1 MAAVGQARETF
12 FMTTLNAIATPS
24 RGAPPVT
31 GLEEAGRAGKEAPQ
45 RGIRL
50 MLVED
55 DQDFR
60 MAAAAELEDLG
71 FEVEAFA
78 DGAVLLEAFANGATA
93 DVIVL
98 DWNLPTLSG
107 IDLIPR
113 LRRAGVLLP
122 VVLLTGRSTP
132 NLENLALD
140 HGALDFVDKTRGL
153 PILAKRIRLILD
165 SAKKPDVMRAEEALM
180 VGPLEL
186 KLRVC
191 RVLWKG
197 IDVGLT
203 LTEYKIVHLL
213 AANLGNHLTYR
224 AVYDT
229 MHHAGFIAGSGED
242 GYRTNVRSCIKRI
255 RNKFRALDPEFA
267 CIANYPSFGYRWE
280 VDPLPTGK

>member
-1 MAAVGQARETF
+1 
-12 FMTTLNAIATPS
+12 MTSPLSAIATPS
-24 RGAPPVT
+24 RVGSPAAGLTEPAHDKETPPERSV
-31 GLEEAGRAGKEAPQ
+31 
-45 RGIRL
+45 RL
-50 MLVED
+50 VLVED

-60 MAAAAELEDLG
+60 EAAAAELEDLG
-71 FEVEAFA
+71 FEVECFADGAALLEAFA
-78 DGAVLLEAFANGATA
+78 DGAIA

-98 DWNLPTLSG
+98 DWNLPALSG

-153 PILAKRIRLILD
+153 PILAKRIRLILE
-165 SAKKPDVMRAEEALM
+165 SAKKPEVMRAEEALD
-180 VGPLEL
+180 VGALQL

-191 RVLWKG
+191 RASWKG
-197 IDVGLT
+197 ADVGLT

-213 AANLGNHLTYR
+213 VTNLGNHLTYR

-229 MHHAGFIAGSGED
+229 MHHEGFIAGSGED

-255 RNKFRALDPEFA
+255 RNKFRALDGTFA

-280 VDPLPTGK
+280 VDPLPPPSGK

>member
-1 MAAVGQARETF
+1 
-12 FMTTLNAIATPS
+12 MTTSSLNAIATS
-24 RGAPPVT
+24 LRAGAPAA
-31 GLEEAGRAGKEAPQ
+31 GLAEAGRSGREKPARA
-45 RGIRL
+45 IRL
-50 MLVED
+50 VFVED
-55 DQDFR
+55 DDAFR
-60 MAAAAELEDLG
+60 EAAAAELEDLG
-71 FEVEAFA
+71 FEVEGFG
-78 DGAVLLEAFANGATA
+78 DGTALLEAFANGATA

-107 IDLIPR
+107 IDLIPK

-153 PILAKRIRLILD
+153 QILAKRIRLILD
-165 SAKKPDVMRAEEALM
+165 SAKKPEVMRAEETLD
-180 VGPLEL
+180 VGPLQL

-191 RVLWKG
+191 RALWNG
-197 IDVGLT
+197 ADVGLT

-213 AANLGNHLTYR
+213 VTNLGNHLTYR

-255 RNKFRALDPEFA
+255 RNKFRVLDARFA

-280 VDPLPTGK
+280 VDPLPPG

>member
-1 MAAVGQARETF
+1 
-12 FMTTLNAIATPS
+12 MTSPLSTIATPS
-24 RGAPPVT
+24 GAASPASALSEP
-31 GLEEAGRAGKEAPQ
+31 GRGKETPPERQ
-45 RGIRL
+45 VRL
-50 MLVED
+50 VLVED
-55 DQDFR
+55 DRDFR
-60 MAAAAELEDLG
+60 EAAAAELEDLG
-71 FEVEAFA
+71 FEVECFA
-78 DGAVLLEAFANGATA
+78 DGASLLEAFANGATA

-98 DWNLPTLSG
+98 DWNLPALSG

-153 PILAKRIRLILD
+153 PILAKRIRLILE
-165 SAKKPDVMRAEEALM
+165 SAKKPEVMRAEELLD
-180 VGPLEL
+180 VGPLQL

-191 RVLWKG
+191 RASWKG
-197 IDVGLT
+197 ADVGLT

-213 AANLGNHLTYR
+213 VSNLGNHLTYR

-229 MHHAGFIAGSGED
+229 MHHEGFIAGSGED

-255 RNKFRALDPEFA
+255 RNKFRVLDPDFA

-280 VDPLPTGK
+280 VDPLPPPSGK

>member
-1 MAAVGQARETF
+1 MSSPLNTVASSSGAASPASRLSEPGREKE
-12 FMTTLNAIATPS
+12 TP
-24 RGAPPVT
+24 P
-31 GLEEAGRAGKEAPQ
+31 E
-45 RGIRL
+45 RL
-50 MLVED
+50 VRLVFVED

-60 MAAAAELEDLG
+60 EAAVTELEDLG
-71 FEVEAFA
+71 FEVESFA
-78 DGAVLLEAFANGATA
+78 DGVALLEAFANGATA

-98 DWNLPTLSG
+98 DWNLPALTG

-122 VVLLTGRSTP
+122 VVLLTGKSTP

-153 PILAKRIRLILD
+153 PILAKRIRLILE
-165 SAKKPDVMRAEEALM
+165 SSKKPEVMRAEEVLD
-180 VGPLEL
+180 VGPLQL

-191 RVLWKG
+191 RASWNG
-197 IDVGLT
+197 ADVGLT
-203 LTEYKIVHLL
+203 LTEYKIVQLL
-213 AANLGNHLTYR
+213 VTNLGNHLTYR

-229 MHHAGFIAGSGED
+229 MHHEGFIAGSGED

-255 RNKFRALDPEFA
+255 RNKFRALDGNFA

-280 VDPLPTGK
+280 VDPLPPPSGK

>member
-1 MAAVGQARETF
+1 
-12 FMTTLNAIATPS
+12 MTPTLDLTDASPADRNAPERS
-24 RGAPPVT
+24 
-31 GLEEAGRAGKEAPQ
+31 
-45 RGIRL
+45 IRL
-50 MLVED
+50 VLVED
-55 DQDFR
+55 DDDFR
-60 MAAAAELEDLG
+60 EAATAELKDLG
-71 FEVEAFA
+71 FEVECFA
-78 DGAVLLEAFANGATA
+78 DGAAVLDGFRGGVTA
-93 DVIVL
+93 DLIVL
-98 DWNLPTLSG
+98 DWDLPGLSG

-113 LRRAGVLLP
+113 LRHAGVLVP
-122 VVLLTGRSTP
+122 VIMLTGRSTP
-132 NLENLALD
+132 RLEGLALD

-153 PILAKRIRLILD
+153 PILARRIRLILD
-165 SAKKPDVMRAEEALM
+165 SVKKPEMARAEEALT

-186 KLRVC
+186 KLRTC
-191 RVLWKG
+191 RALWKG
-197 IDVGLT
+197 TDVGLT

-280 VDPLPTGK
+280 VDPLPAGK

>member
-1 MAAVGQARETF
+1 MTSPLSTIAA
-12 FMTTLNAIATPS
+12 PS
-24 RGAPPVT
+24 GAASPASALAEP
-31 GLEEAGRAGKEAPQ
+31 GRGKETPPE
-45 RGIRL
+45 RPVRL
-50 MLVED
+50 VFVED

-60 MAAAAELEDLG
+60 EAAAAELEDLG
-71 FEVEAFA
+71 FEVECFA
-78 DGAVLLEAFANGATA
+78 DGAALLEAFANGATA

-98 DWNLPTLSG
+98 DWNLPALSG

-122 VVLLTGRSTP
+122 VVLLTGKSTP

-153 PILAKRIRLILD
+153 PILAKRIRLILE
-165 SAKKPDVMRAEEALM
+165 SAKKPEVMRAEEVLD
-180 VGPLEL
+180 VGLLQL

-191 RVLWKG
+191 RASWNGV
-197 IDVGLT
+197 DVGLT

-213 AANLGNHLTYR
+213 VSNLGNHLTYR

-229 MHHAGFIAGSGED
+229 MHHEGFIAGSGED

-255 RNKFRALDPEFA
+255 RNKFRALDPNFA

-280 VDPLPTGK
+280 VDPLPISGK

>member
-1 MAAVGQARETF
+1 
-12 FMTTLNAIATPS
+12 MTTSLNATITVS
-24 RGAPPVT
+24 
-31 GLEEAGRAGKEAPQ
+31 EAGTPAPRIADMGGGKEEPQ
-45 RGIRL
+45 RPVRL
-50 MLVED
+50 VLVED
-55 DQDFR
+55 DEEFR
-60 MAAAAELEDLG
+60 EAASAELEDLG
-71 FEVEAFA
+71 FEVECFA
-78 DGAVLLEAFANGATA
+78 EGAALLEAFANGATA

-165 SAKKPDVMRAEEALM
+165 SAKKPEVMRAEESLDI
-180 VGPLEL
+180 GPLQL

-191 RVLWKG
+191 RASWNG
-197 IDVGLT
+197 ADVGLT

-213 AANLGNHLTYR
+213 VTNLGNHLTYR
-224 AVYDT
+224 AVYAT
-229 MHHAGFIAGSGED
+229 MHHTGFIAGSGED

-255 RNKFRALDPEFA
+255 RNKFRALDANFA

-280 VDPLPTGK
+280 VDPLPPG

>member
-1 MAAVGQARETF
+1 MSTS
-12 FMTTLNAIATPS
+12 LNAAETPTS
-24 RGAPPVT
+24 GGPAPAAGGLNDVDQVDKGAS
-31 GLEEAGRAGKEAPQ
+31 ARA
-45 RGIRL
+45 IRL
-50 MLVED
+50 VFVED
-55 DQDFR
+55 DPDFR
-60 MAAAAELEDLG
+60 ESAAAELEDLG
-71 FEVEAFA
+71 FEVECFA
-78 DGAVLLEAFANGATA
+78 DGVALLEALSGGIVA

-98 DWNLPTLSG
+98 DWNLPALSG
-107 IDLIPR
+107 IELIPR

-153 PILAKRIRLILD
+153 EILAKRIRLILD
-165 SAKKPDVMRAEEALM
+165 SAKKPEVMRAEEVLD
-180 VGPLEL
+180 VGPLQL

-191 RVLWKG
+191 RASWSGV
-197 IDVGLT
+197 DVGLT

-213 AANLGNHLTYR
+213 VSNLGNHLTYR

-229 MHHAGFIAGSGED
+229 MHHEGFIAGSGED

-255 RNKFRALDPEFA
+255 RNKFRALDSNFG

-280 VDPLPTGK
+280 IDPRRPPQD

>member
-1 MAAVGQARETF
+1 MSSPLNTVASSSGAASPAPRLSEPGREKE
-12 FMTTLNAIATPS
+12 TP
-24 RGAPPVT
+24 P
-31 GLEEAGRAGKEAPQ
+31 E
-45 RGIRL
+45 RL
-50 MLVED
+50 VRLVFVED

-60 MAAAAELEDLG
+60 EAAAAELEDLG
-71 FEVEAFA
+71 FEVESFA
-78 DGAVLLEAFANGATA
+78 DGVALLEAFANGATA

-98 DWNLPTLSG
+98 DWNLPALTG

-122 VVLLTGRSTP
+122 VVLLTGKSTP

-153 PILAKRIRLILD
+153 PILAKRIRLILE
-165 SAKKPDVMRAEEALM
+165 SAKKPEVMRAEEALDI
-180 VGPLEL
+180 GPLQL

-191 RVLWKG
+191 RASWNG
-197 IDVGLT
+197 ADVGLT

-213 AANLGNHLTYR
+213 VTNLGNHLTYR

-229 MHHAGFIAGSGED
+229 MHHEGFIAGSGED

-255 RNKFRALDPEFA
+255 RNKFRALDGNFA

-280 VDPLPTGK
+280 VDPLPISGGK

>member
-1 MAAVGQARETF
+1 
-12 FMTTLNAIATPS
+12 MTTSLNASTTASDAGTSAPRIAGM
-24 RGAPPVT
+24 RGDK
-31 GLEEAGRAGKEAPQ
+31 EEPQ
-45 RGIRL
+45 RTVRL
-50 MLVED
+50 VLVED
-55 DQDFR
+55 DEEFR
-60 MAAAAELEDLG
+60 EAATAELEDLG
-71 FEVEAFA
+71 FEVECFA
-78 DGAVLLEAFANGATA
+78 EGATLLEAFANGTTA

-165 SAKKPDVMRAEEALM
+165 SSKKPEVMRAEESLE
-180 VGPLEL
+180 VGPLHL
-186 KLRVC
+186 KTRVC
-191 RVLWKG
+191 RASWNG
-197 IDVGLT
+197 ADVGLT

-213 AANLGNHLTYR
+213 VTNLGNHLTYR

-255 RNKFRALDPEFA
+255 RNKFRALDGSFA

-280 VDPLPTGK
+280 VDPLPPG

>member
-1 MAAVGQARETF
+1 
-12 FMTTLNAIATPS
+12 MTTLNAIATPS

-165 SAKKPDVMRAEEALM
+165 STKKPDVMRAEEALT

-280 VDPLPTGK
+280 VDPLPAGK

>member
-1 MAAVGQARETF
+1 
-12 FMTTLNAIATPS
+12 MTTSFNANTPLAAPGIA
-24 RGAPPVT
+24 GA
-31 GLEEAGRAGKEAPQ
+31 GMGGKEEPQ
-45 RGIRL
+45 RTVRL
-50 MLVED
+50 VLVED
-55 DQDFR
+55 DDEFR
-60 MAAAAELEDLG
+60 EAAAAELEDLG
-71 FEVEAFA
+71 FDVECFA
-78 DGAVLLEAFANGATA
+78 DGAALLEAFANGASA

-132 NLENLALD
+132 NLESLALD

-165 SAKKPDVMRAEEALM
+165 SSKKPEVMRADESLE
-180 VGPLEL
+180 VGPLQL
-186 KLRVC
+186 KTRVC
-191 RVLWKG
+191 RASWNG
-197 IDVGLT
+197 ADVGLT

-213 AANLGNHLTYR
+213 VTNLGNHLTYR

-229 MHHAGFIAGSGED
+229 MHHTGFIAGSGED

-255 RNKFRALDPEFA
+255 RNKFRALDPNFA

-280 VDPLPTGK
+280 VDPLPPG

>member
-1 MAAVGQARETF
+1 MPTSLD
-12 FMTTLNAIATPS
+12 TIATS
-24 RGAPPVT
+24 ARTSAPVPGVSDI
-31 GLEEAGRAGKEAPQ
+31 GRSGKEAAPD
-45 RGIRL
+45 RSVRL
-50 MLVED
+50 LFVED

-60 MAAAAELEDLG
+60 EAASAELEDLG
-71 FEVEAFA
+71 FEVEGFA
-78 DGAVLLEAFANGATA
+78 DGAALLEAFEKGVTA

-98 DWNLPTLSG
+98 DWNLPAVSG
-107 IDLIPR
+107 IELIPR

-140 HGALDFVDKTRGL
+140 HGALDYVDKTRGL
-153 PILAKRIRLILD
+153 PILAKRIRLILE
-165 SAKKPDVMRAEEALM
+165 SAKKPEVMRAEETLDI
-180 VGPLEL
+180 GPLQL

-191 RVLWKG
+191 RASWKG
-197 IDVGLT
+197 ADVGLT

-213 AANLGNHLTYR
+213 VTNLGNHLTYR

-229 MHHAGFIAGSGED
+229 MHHEGFIAGSGED

-255 RNKFRALDPEFA
+255 RNKFRTLDNGFA

-280 VDPLPTGK
+280 VDPLPPT

>member
-1 MAAVGQARETF
+1 
-12 FMTTLNAIATPS
+12 MTSPLSTIATPA
-24 RGAPPVT
+24 RGGSPAA
-31 GLEEAGRAGKEAPQ
+31 GLTEPARDKENLPERAVK
-45 RGIRL
+45 L
-50 MLVED
+50 VLVED

-60 MAAAAELEDLG
+60 EAAAAELEDLG
-71 FEVEAFA
+71 FEVECFA
-78 DGAVLLEAFANGATA
+78 DGAALLEAFANGCSA

-98 DWNLPTLSG
+98 DWNLPALTG

-122 VVLLTGRSTP
+122 VVLLTGKSTP

-153 PILAKRIRLILD
+153 PILAKRIRLILE
-165 SAKKPDVMRAEEALM
+165 SAKKPEVMRAEEALD
-180 VGPLEL
+180 VGPLQL

-191 RVLWKG
+191 RASWNG
-197 IDVGLT
+197 ADVGLT

-213 AANLGNHLTYR
+213 VTNLGNHLTYR

-229 MHHAGFIAGSGED
+229 MHHEGFIAGSGED

-255 RNKFRALDPEFA
+255 RNKFRALDGNFG

-280 VDPLPTGK
+280 VDPLPTSGK

>member
-1 MAAVGQARETF
+1 
-12 FMTTLNAIATPS
+12 MTSPLSTIATPS
-24 RGAPPVT
+24 GAASPASALSEPV
-31 GLEEAGRAGKEAPQ
+31 RGKETPP
-45 RGIRL
+45 GRL
-50 MLVED
+50 VRLVLVED

-60 MAAAAELEDLG
+60 DAAAAELEDLG
-71 FEVEAFA
+71 FEVECFA
-78 DGAVLLEAFANGATA
+78 DGASLLEAFANGATA

-98 DWNLPTLSG
+98 DWNLPALTG

-122 VVLLTGRSTP
+122 VVLLTGKSTP

-153 PILAKRIRLILD
+153 PILAKRIRLILE
-165 SAKKPDVMRAEEALM
+165 SAKKPEVMRAEEVLN
-180 VGPLEL
+180 VGPLQL

-191 RVLWKG
+191 RASWNG
-197 IDVGLT
+197 ADIGLT

-213 AANLGNHLTYR
+213 VSNLGNHLTYR

-229 MHHAGFIAGSGED
+229 MHHEGFIAGSGED

-255 RNKFRALDPEFA
+255 RNKFRALDPGFA

-280 VDPLPTGK
+280 VDPLPPSSGK

>member
-1 MAAVGQARETF
+1 
-12 FMTTLNAIATPS
+12 MTTLQNAITTPA
-24 RGAPPVT
+24 RVGAPVPVSEI
-31 GLEEAGRAGKEAPQ
+31 GSAEKDAPGRV
-45 RGIRL
+45 IRL

-55 DQDFR
+55 DDEFR
-60 MAAAAELEDLG
+60 EAAAAELEDLG
-71 FEVEAFA
+71 FEVDCFA
-78 DGAVLLEAFANGATA
+78 EGAALLDAFANGANA

-113 LRRAGVLLP
+113 LRRVGVLLP

-165 SAKKPDVMRAEEALM
+165 SAKKPEVMRAEETLE
-180 VGPLEL
+180 VGPLQL

-191 RVLWKG
+191 RAQWKG

-213 AANLGNHLTYR
+213 VGNLGNHLTYR
-224 AVYDT
+224 RVYDT
-229 MHHAGFIAGSGED
+229 MHHEGFIAGSGED

-280 VDPLPTGK
+280 VDPLPSGK

>member
-1 MAAVGQARETF
+1 MSSP
-12 FMTTLNAIATPS
+12 LNIIATSSSAASP
-24 RGAPPVT
+24 AP
-31 GLEEAGRAGKEAPQ
+31 GLSEPGREKETPPD
-45 RGIRL
+45 RL
-50 MLVED
+50 VRLVFVED

-60 MAAAAELEDLG
+60 EAAAAELEDLG
-71 FEVEAFA
+71 FEVESFA
-78 DGAVLLEAFANGATA
+78 DGVALLEAFANGATA

-98 DWNLPTLSG
+98 DWNLPALTG

-122 VVLLTGRSTP
+122 VVLLTGKSTP

-153 PILAKRIRLILD
+153 PILAKRIRLILE
-165 SAKKPDVMRAEEALM
+165 SSKKPEVMRAEEVLD
-180 VGPLEL
+180 VGPLQL

-191 RVLWKG
+191 RASWNGV
-197 IDVGLT
+197 DVGLT
-203 LTEYKIVHLL
+203 LTEYKIVQLL
-213 AANLGNHLTYR
+213 VTNLGNHLTYR

-229 MHHAGFIAGSGED
+229 MHHEGFIAGSGED

-255 RNKFRALDPEFA
+255 RNKFRALDGNFA

-280 VDPLPTGK
+280 VDPLPPG

>member
-1 MAAVGQARETF
+1 MSSPFNTVASSSRAASPAPGLSEPGGEKG
-12 FMTTLNAIATPS
+12 TPPE
-24 RGAPPVT
+24 RQV
-31 GLEEAGRAGKEAPQ
+31 
-45 RGIRL
+45 RL
-50 MLVED
+50 VFVED
-55 DQDFR
+55 DPDFR
-60 MAAAAELEDLG
+60 EAAAAELEDLG
-71 FEVEAFA
+71 FEVDSFA
-78 DGAVLLEAFANGATA
+78 DGAALLEAFANGASA

-122 VVLLTGRSTP
+122 VVLLTGKSTP

-153 PILAKRIRLILD
+153 PILAKRIRLILE
-165 SAKKPDVMRAEEALM
+165 SSKKPEVMRAEEVLDI
-180 VGPLEL
+180 GPLQL

-191 RVLWKG
+191 RASWNG
-197 IDVGLT
+197 ADVGLT
-203 LTEYKIVHLL
+203 LTEYKIVQLL
-213 AANLGNHLTYR
+213 VTNLGNHLTYR

-229 MHHAGFIAGSGED
+229 MHHEGFIAGSGED

-255 RNKFRALDPEFA
+255 RNKFRALDGNFA

-280 VDPLPTGK
+280 VDPLPPSSGK

>member
-1 MAAVGQARETF
+1 
-12 FMTTLNAIATPS
+12 MTSPLNTVATPS
-24 RGAPPVT
+24 GAASPAPGLSEPARKESPPDGQV
-31 GLEEAGRAGKEAPQ
+31 
-45 RGIRL
+45 RL
-50 MLVED
+50 VLVED

-60 MAAAAELEDLG
+60 EAAAAELEDLG
-71 FEVEAFA
+71 FEVDCFA
-78 DGAVLLEAFANGATA
+78 DGAALLDAFANGASA

-98 DWNLPTLSG
+98 DWNLPSITG

-140 HGALDFVDKTRGL
+140 HGALDFVDKARGL
-153 PILAKRIRLILD
+153 QILAKRIHLILE
-165 SAKKPDVMRAEEALM
+165 SSKKPEVMRAEEALD
-180 VGPLEL
+180 VGPLQL

-191 RVLWKG
+191 RASWNG
-197 IDVGLT
+197 ADVGLT

-213 AANLGNHLTYR
+213 VSNLGSHLTYR

-229 MHHAGFIAGSGED
+229 MHHEGFIAGSGED

-255 RNKFRALDPEFA
+255 RNKFRALDGNFA

-280 VDPLPTGK
+280 VDPLPISDGK

>member
-1 MAAVGQARETF
+1 
-12 FMTTLNAIATPS
+12 MTTSSLNAIATS
-24 RGAPPVT
+24 
-31 GLEEAGRAGKEAPQ
+31 LRAGASAAGLAEVG
-45 RGIRL
+45 RGGREKPDRAIRL
-50 MLVED
+50 VFVED
-55 DQDFR
+55 DDAFR
-60 MAAAAELEDLG
+60 EAAAAELEDLG
-71 FEVEAFA
+71 FEVEGFG
-78 DGAVLLEAFANGATA
+78 DGTALLEAFANGATA

-98 DWNLPTLSG
+98 DWNLPILSG
-107 IDLIPR
+107 IDLIPK

-153 PILAKRIRLILD
+153 QILAKRIRLILE
-165 SAKKPDVMRAEEALM
+165 SSKKPEVMRAEETLD
-180 VGPLEL
+180 VGPLQL

-191 RVLWKG
+191 RALWNG
-197 IDVGLT
+197 ADVGLT

-213 AANLGNHLTYR
+213 VTNLGNHLTYR

-255 RNKFRALDPEFA
+255 RNKFRVLDGRFA

-280 VDPLPTGK
+280 VDPLPPG

>member
-1 MAAVGQARETF
+1 MSSPLNTVASSSGAASPAPRLSEPGREKE
-12 FMTTLNAIATPS
+12 
-24 RGAPPVT
+24 PPP
-31 GLEEAGRAGKEAPQ
+31 E
-45 RGIRL
+45 RL
-50 MLVED
+50 VRLVFVED

-60 MAAAAELEDLG
+60 EAAAAELEDLG
-71 FEVEAFA
+71 FEVESFA
-78 DGAVLLEAFANGATA
+78 DGVALLEAFANGATA

-98 DWNLPTLSG
+98 DWNLPALTG

-122 VVLLTGRSTP
+122 VVLLTGKSTP

-153 PILAKRIRLILD
+153 PILAKRIRLILE
-165 SAKKPDVMRAEEALM
+165 SSKKPEVMRAEEVLD
-180 VGPLEL
+180 VGPLQL

-191 RVLWKG
+191 RASWNG
-197 IDVGLT
+197 ADVGLT
-203 LTEYKIVHLL
+203 LTEYKIVQLL
-213 AANLGNHLTYR
+213 VTNLGNHLTYR

-229 MHHAGFIAGSGED
+229 MHHEGFIAGSGED

-255 RNKFRALDPEFA
+255 RNKFRALDGNFA

-280 VDPLPTGK
+280 VDPLPPPSGK

>member
-1 MAAVGQARETF
+1 MSSPLNTVASSSGAASPAPRLSEPGREKE
-12 FMTTLNAIATPS
+12 TP
-24 RGAPPVT
+24 P
-31 GLEEAGRAGKEAPQ
+31 E
-45 RGIRL
+45 RL
-50 MLVED
+50 VRLVFVED

-60 MAAAAELEDLG
+60 EAAVAELEDLG
-71 FEVEAFA
+71 FEVESFA
-78 DGAVLLEAFANGATA
+78 DGVALLEAFANGATA

-98 DWNLPTLSG
+98 DWNLPALTG

-122 VVLLTGRSTP
+122 VVLLTGKSTP

-153 PILAKRIRLILD
+153 PILAKRIRLILE
-165 SAKKPDVMRAEEALM
+165 SSKKPEVMRAEEVLD
-180 VGPLEL
+180 VGPLQL

-191 RVLWKG
+191 RASWNG
-197 IDVGLT
+197 ADVGLT
-203 LTEYKIVHLL
+203 LTEYKIVQLL
-213 AANLGNHLTYR
+213 VTNLGNHLTYR

-229 MHHAGFIAGSGED
+229 MHHEGFIAGSGED

-255 RNKFRALDPEFA
+255 RNKFRALDGNFA

-280 VDPLPTGK
+280 VDPLPPPSGK

>member
-1 MAAVGQARETF
+1 
-12 FMTTLNAIATPS
+12 MTSQLSTIATTS
-24 RGAPPVT
+24 RGGSAAAGLTEPAP
-31 GLEEAGRAGKEAPQ
+31 GKETLPE
-45 RGIRL
+45 RSVRL
-50 MLVED
+50 VLVED

-60 MAAAAELEDLG
+60 EAAAVELEDLG
-71 FEVEAFA
+71 FEVECFA
-78 DGAVLLEAFANGATA
+78 DGASLLEAFANGTSA

-98 DWNLPTLSG
+98 DWNLPALTG

-122 VVLLTGRSTP
+122 VVLLTGKSTP

-153 PILAKRIRLILD
+153 PILAKRIRLILE
-165 SAKKPDVMRAEEALM
+165 SSKKPEVMRAEEVLD
-180 VGPLEL
+180 VGPLQL

-191 RVLWKG
+191 RASWNG
-197 IDVGLT
+197 ADIGLT

-213 AANLGNHLTYR
+213 VSNLGNHLTYR

-229 MHHAGFIAGSGED
+229 MHHEGFIAGSGED

-255 RNKFRALDPEFA
+255 RNKFRVLDGNFA

-280 VDPLPTGK
+280 VDPLPPPSGK

>member
-1 MAAVGQARETF
+1 
-12 FMTTLNAIATPS
+12 MTSTLNTIAMPS
-24 RGAPPVT
+24 GGNSP
-31 GLEEAGRAGKEAPQ
+31 AGGMSESGRGKETLPE
-45 RGIRL
+45 RPVRL
-50 MLVED
+50 VFVED
-55 DQDFR
+55 DPDFR
-60 MAAAAELEDLG
+60 EAAAAELEDLG
-71 FEVEAFA
+71 FEVESFA
-78 DGAVLLEAFANGATA
+78 DGTALLEAFANGAIA

-122 VVLLTGRSTP
+122 VVLLTGKSTP

-153 PILAKRIRLILD
+153 PILAKRIRLILE
-165 SAKKPDVMRAEEALM
+165 SSKKPEVMRAEEVLD
-180 VGPLEL
+180 VGPLQL

-191 RVLWKG
+191 RASWNG
-197 IDVGLT
+197 ADVGLT

-213 AANLGNHLTYR
+213 VSNLGNHLTYR

-255 RNKFRALDPEFA
+255 RNKFRALDGNFA

-280 VDPLPTGK
+280 VDPLPIGGGK

>member
-1 MAAVGQARETF
+1 
-12 FMTTLNAIATPS
+12 MTTSLNAPAENAGTP
-24 RGAPPVT
+24 APVS
-31 GLEEAGRAGKEAPQ
+31 
-45 RGIRL
+45 GIEHAAQDKPARTVRL
-50 MLVED
+50 MFVED
-55 DQDFR
+55 DDEFR
-60 MAAAAELEDLG
+60 EAASAELEELG
-71 FEVEAFA
+71 FEVESFSE
-78 DGAVLLEAFANGATA
+78 GAALLEAFANGASA

-98 DWNLPTLSG
+98 DWNLPALSG

-113 LRRAGVLLP
+113 LRRVGVLLP

-153 PILAKRIRLILD
+153 PILAKRIRLILE
-165 SAKKPDVMRAEEALM
+165 SAKKPAVMRVEETLD
-180 VGPLEL
+180 VGPLQL

-191 RVLWKG
+191 RASWKG
-197 IDVGLT
+197 ADVGLT

-213 AANLGNHLTYR
+213 VTNLGNHLTYR

-255 RNKFRALDPEFA
+255 RNKFKALDGDFA

-280 VDPLPTGK
+280 VDPLPAGA

>member
-1 MAAVGQARETF
+1 MSSPLNIVATSSRAASPAPGLSEPGPEKET
-12 FMTTLNAIATPS
+12 
-24 RGAPPVT
+24 PP
-31 GLEEAGRAGKEAPQ
+31 E
-45 RGIRL
+45 RL
-50 MLVED
+50 VRLVFVED

-60 MAAAAELEDLG
+60 EAAAAELEDLG
-71 FEVEAFA
+71 FEVESFA
-78 DGAVLLEAFANGATA
+78 DGVALLEAFANGATA

-98 DWNLPTLSG
+98 DWNLPALTG

-122 VVLLTGRSTP
+122 VVLLTGKSTP

-153 PILAKRIRLILD
+153 PILAKRIRLILE
-165 SAKKPDVMRAEEALM
+165 SSKKPEVMRAEEVLD
-180 VGPLEL
+180 VGPLQL

-191 RVLWKG
+191 RASWNG
-197 IDVGLT
+197 ADVGLT
-203 LTEYKIVHLL
+203 LTEYKIVQLL
-213 AANLGNHLTYR
+213 VTNLGNHLTYR

-229 MHHAGFIAGSGED
+229 MHHEGFIAGSGED

-255 RNKFRALDPEFA
+255 RNKFRVLDGNFA

-280 VDPLPTGK
+280 VDPLPPPSGK

>member
-1 MAAVGQARETF
+1 M
-12 FMTTLNAIATPS
+12 
-24 RGAPPVT
+24 
-31 GLEEAGRAGKEAPQ
+31 
-45 RGIRL
+45 RL
-50 MLVED
+50 VYVED

-60 MAAAAELEDLG
+60 EAAAAELEDLG
-71 FEVEAFA
+71 FEVDCFA
-78 DGAVLLEAFANGATA
+78 DGASLLDAFANGASA

-98 DWNLPTLSG
+98 DWNLPMLSG
-107 IDLIPR
+107 IELIPR

-165 SAKKPDVMRAEEALM
+165 SAKKPEVMRAEEVLDVGALQ
-180 VGPLEL
+180 L

-191 RVLWKG
+191 RASWNG
-197 IDVGLT
+197 ADVGLT

-213 AANLGNHLTYR
+213 VSNLGNHLTYR

-229 MHHAGFIAGSGED
+229 MHHEGFIAGSGED

-255 RNKFRALDPEFA
+255 RNKFRALDGNFA

-280 VDPLPTGK
+280 VDPLPPPSGK